1 MKTMAKQTP
10 HVNNMFLIGAG
21 FTKSVFPNAPLNK
34 DLLAELCKDTTSRN
48 VLKGYHEEFKTEDIE
63 ILLTRLDLEITIPKA
78 KRQTALQTA
87 RKAIERQLAEYF
99 GQFRFGNHEDELRES
114 EWLGSLAKEIFA
126 DNDAIISLNYD
137 CLLEGVLDY
146 YEAWS
151 PKGGYAVLDRN
162 PLLGSQFP
170 QNEKNIRIF
179 KLHGSEHFVEAPDP
193 MNKTKTSISF
203 PVNES
208 IYPRS
213 GKNRYLNYGAGQ
225 IEARSYIIAPSFVKM
240 PHQDIELMMLK
251 ALEAAASANNF
262 IVIGCGLRP
271 EDSFLWLLL
280 ISFLD
285 KPGENRKLIIVD
297 PNAEEIRNKIVNHY
311 FVDIGGFVNISLFS
325 NGLEKDVH
333 QLIDILKPKTDN
345 T

>member
-10 HVNNMFLIGAG
+10 QVNNMFLIGAG
-21 FTKSVFPNAPLNK
+21 FTRAVFPDEPLNK
-34 DLLAELCKDTTSRN
+34 DLLSELCNDTTICTA
-48 VLKGYHEEFKTEDIE
+48 LKKYRKEFKTDEIE
-63 ILLTRLDLEITIPKA
+63 ILLTRLDLEITTPRA
-78 KRQTALQTA
+78 KRQTALQTC
-87 RKAIERQLAEYF
+87 RKVIERQLAECF
-99 GQFRFGNHEDELRES
+99 SKFRFKEKVLKGNQWLES
-114 EWLGSLAKEIFA
+114 FVKLFNE
-126 DNDAIISLNYD
+126 NDAIISLNYD

-146 YEAWS
+146 YEVWS
-151 PKGGYAVLDRN
+151 PKEGYAVLDRN

-179 KLHGSEHFVEAPDP
+179 KLHGSEHFIEAPDP
-193 MNKTKTSISF
+193 MNKTKTAIAF
-203 PVNES
+203 PIDES

-213 GKNRYLNYGAGQ
+213 GRNRHLEYGMGQ
-225 IEARSYIIAPSFVKM
+225 NEIRSYIIAPSFVKM
-240 PHQDIELMMLK
+240 PHQDIELMMIEALK
-251 ALEAAASANNF
+251 VSSSVNNF

-285 KPGENRKLIIVD
+285 RPGESRKLIIVD
-297 PNAEEIRNKIVNHY
+297 PYAEEIRNKIVNHY